1 MDQTP
6 PVPLGAIYGLFFR
19 IGLFSFGG
27 QLTSWIHREVV
38 LVRGWM
44 TNEEFLSG
52 MALSQILPGVN
63 STNTAVFVG
72 QRLRGAWGATVAIT
86 AMLTGPFFAVILAGI
101 LYKWIIGWH
110 GVQSRFHA
118 PACLAGAA
126 LLVAHDLLRA
136 AKRLLAKRKIDQAL
150 VAGHMTSHQRVVGL
164 LHLSG
169 LEGHAESAVG
179 VCVGGQH
186 HHAAGVA
193 IEAVHDARPGK
204 SLCRARHQTVRLLGS
219 DAGHAEQSARLV
231 HHHEAVALREHAVAV
246 GR

>member
-44 TNEEFLSG
+44 TNDEFLSG

-72 QRLRGAWGATVAIT
+72 QRLRGVWGATVAIT

-101 LYKWIIGWH
+101 LYKSMVGWD
-110 GVQSRFHA
+110 GVQSIMEGVA
-118 PACLAGAA
+118 AVALGMLARMG
-126 LLVAHDLLRA
+126 
-136 AKRLLAKRKIDQAL
+136 IS
-150 VAGHMTSHQRVVGL
+150 AGQSAVKGVF
-164 LHLSG
+164 SG
-169 LEGHAESAVG
+169 LAMLITFVAVG
-179 VCVGGQH
+179 VLH
-186 HHAAGVA
+186 WPMLGV
-193 IEAVHDARPGK
+193 
-204 SLCRARHQTVRLLGS
+204 
-219 DAGHAEQSARLV
+219 
-231 HHHEAVALREHAVAV
+231 VAV
-246 GR
+246 VAPISVLICYFQGRHDEG

>member
-101 LYKWIIGWH
+101 FYKWVVGWD
-110 GVQSRFHA
+110 GVQS
-118 PACLAGAA
+118 
-126 LLVAHDLLRA
+126 
-136 AKRLLAKRKIDQAL
+136 I
-150 VAGHMTSHQRVVGL
+150 M
-164 LHLSG
+164 
-169 LEGHAESAVG
+169 E
-179 VCVGGQH
+179 
-186 HHAAGVA
+186 GVA
-193 IEAVHDARPGK
+193 
-204 SLCRARHQTVRLLGS
+204 
-219 DAGHAEQSARLV
+219 
-231 HHHEAVALREHAVAV
+231 AVALGMLARMGISAGRGAAKGLAPALAMLVTFVGVGVLRWPMLGVVAV
-246 GR
+246 VAPISVLVCYYQGRSDEG